1 MKLIIENTQSRLA
14 AVALLKHIDE
24 DWGQLD
30 DYSPNFP
37 VKWPVALIELRNVLY
52 TNIGRERGFAPEN
65 RQMATATVVIHLAT
79 LKLSNTS
86 GLAPQGQ
93 KDDARQ
99 IWEIIEQVHA
109 LLQGYKPV
117 AYSGGL
123 MRTQLSRRKRDD
135 GITQYEMTYT
145 LGLHNV

>member
-86 GLAPQGQ
+86 GFAPQGQ

-109 LLQGYKPV
+109 LLQGYKPADYAGSYV
-117 AYSGGL
+117 
-123 MRTQLSRRKRDD
+123 RQQLQRRRRDD
-135 GITQYEMTYT
+135 GVTHYELTYN
-145 LGLHNV
+145 LGLTGI